1 MPPQSLARPHL
12 SSTPWDFGVWIAHP
26 LTVWPVVILYLFH
39 SSSIF
44 FSLFLFIHRLHWY
57 LSVSAVS
64 HSSLAIHNGPFASP
78 TASLPFAVYL
88 LPFLGGICIP
98 RCIILGRL
106 SLITVKYDQNPSFFD
121 GAAFPPRNRRSSPDT
136 ALVPRKSGCI
146 RVTIR
151 PIGGLNNTL
160 LAHSC
165 REGNNTSVT
174 VA

>member
-1 MPPQSLARPHL
+1 MDR
-12 SSTPWDFGVWIAHP
+12 
-26 LTVWPVVILYLFH
+26 
-39 SSSIF
+39 SSSDGLAGCDPLFVSFFFYFFF
-44 FSLFLFIHRLHWY
+44 FSFSSFIGSIGICPYRRSLIPPSPSTTAHSLRLQPPYHS
-57 LSVSAVS
+57 LSI
-64 HSSLAIHNGPFASP
+64 L
-78 TASLPFAVYL
+78 L

-106 SLITVKYDQNPSFFD
+106 SLITVKYDRNPSFFD